1 LIKKIP
7 ERGGGGGGGGL
18 VGLKCYL
25 KNKKGTLVF
34 VSKKDGENYVKRS
47 NNVGVCV
54 HKVAS

>member
-7 ERGGGGGGGGL
+7 ERGGGGGGGL

-34 VSKKDGENYVKRS
+34 VSKKD
-47 NNVGVCV
+47 
-54 HKVAS
+54 

>member
-1 LIKKIP
+1 MIKKIP
-7 ERGGGGGGGGL
+7 ERGGGGGGGL

-47 NNVGVCV
+47 NNVGACV
-54 HKVAS
+54 HEVAS

>member
-7 ERGGGGGGGGL
+7 ERGGGGGGGL

-54 HKVAS
+54 PEVAS

>member
-1 LIKKIP
+1 MIKKIP
-7 ERGGGGGGGGL
+7 ERGGGGGGGL

-54 HKVAS
+54 PEVAS